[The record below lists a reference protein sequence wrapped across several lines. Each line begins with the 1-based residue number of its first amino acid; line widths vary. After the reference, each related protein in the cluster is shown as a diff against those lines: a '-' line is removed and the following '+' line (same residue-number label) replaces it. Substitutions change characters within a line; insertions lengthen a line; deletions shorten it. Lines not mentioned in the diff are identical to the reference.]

1 MATRRGKPHTAAVN
15 KQLGQGG
22 GEQGALVSEMKA
34 HAVILGGFAGVLW
47 LIQIVNAFIF
57 RGALVGLGIVPRTL
71 SGLWGILFAPFLHGS
86 FAHLIAN
93 TVPLLVLGWF
103 VMLRRKRD
111 LFTVSLL
118 AALVGDGTWLFAPA
132 LSVTVGA
139 SVLIFGYLGYLL
151 SRGIF
156 ERSFWSIAGSVAV
169 FFLYGGALF
178 GVLPGAA
185 GISWQAHLFGLL
197 GGVLAARMM
206 RGAPGAVAQPAPVR
220 RRIAEGVGQ
229 GTPVEAEE
237 DHDAEIEAE
246 LARAKEMVKAQRRL

>member
-1 MATRRGKPHTAAVN
+1 VN
-15 KQLGQGG
+15 KQLGQGE
-22 GEQGALVSEMKA
+22 GERGALVSEVKA
-34 HAVILGGFAGVLW
+34 QATILGGFAGLLW
-47 LIQIVNAFIF
+47 LIQIVNAFVF

-71 SGLWGILFAPFLHGS
+71 GGLTGIFFAPFLHGS

-93 TVPLLVLGWF
+93 TVPLVVLGWF

-111 LFTVSLL
+111 LLTVSLL
-118 AALVGDGTWLFAPA
+118 AGLVGGLGTWLLAPA

-156 ERSFWSIAGSVAV
+156 ERRFWPIVGSVLV
-169 FFLYGGALF
+169 FFLYGTALF
-178 GVLPGAA
+178 GVLPGAI

-197 GGVLAARMM
+197 GGVLAARLM
-206 RGAPGAVAQPAPVR
+206 RGAPAPIAAPAPTR
-220 RRIAEGVGQ
+220 RRIAETA
-229 GTPVEAEE
+229 GTGARVEALA

-246 LARAKEMVKAQRRL
+246 LERAREMVKAQRGG